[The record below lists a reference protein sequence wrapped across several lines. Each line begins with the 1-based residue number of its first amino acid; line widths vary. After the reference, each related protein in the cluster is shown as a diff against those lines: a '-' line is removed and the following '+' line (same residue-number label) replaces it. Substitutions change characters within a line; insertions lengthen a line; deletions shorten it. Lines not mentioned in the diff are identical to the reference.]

1 MFSYKSLVVLTIVCF
16 TGCQTPLVD
25 NPTISSVL
33 ESFPTTQKF
42 QPEDQV
48 EDSSSI
54 EETLVETLEEAQ
66 TSGELK
72 ESVDLSPSKTDQPLT
87 NPSATSGY
95 FPLVPIY
102 SNAEGPPEPAIPP
115 HSFADSPKE
124 TPPTSDSIA
133 IASYATSEVVQDLE
147 DTAVGD
153 TAVGDTAGDTGL
165 EDTTGDTNQEFSEPN
180 RDVPTAEPVRVQLS
194 DSELPTPEPTQD
206 AEVIY
211 GDEFPTATEVVTEA
225 YMDISLEEAVRLGL
239 QNSKVI
245 RDLGGTVLRNP
256 DALASAYDPSI
267 THSNPLLGEE
277 AALSEFDAILNTSAI
292 FENNDREVNNQFLG
306 TNGVIQQDLG
316 NLQFGI
322 TKRAATGGQ
331 FSIRTVSDYDNNNS
345 IGNQFGNPSSSW
357 QTFVEG
363 ELRQPLLRGNTAS
376 VNRITGPGAGA
387 GEFNGIAIAKT
398 RTNISVSEFKIS
410 VRNLVSDI
418 ENAYWDLYFAYR
430 DLEAK
435 KAARD
440 NALQSWRRIK
450 ALGNEKK
457 IGGEADK
464 EGQAREQYF
473 RFEAAVQDAMYGRP
487 GDGTSSNNGSTPGT
501 FRPVSGLKVAERRLR
516 FLVGLELTD
525 ETPIR
530 PIDEPV
536 VVPTNYD
543 RDSCLDIAFA
553 NRSELK
559 RQLEQLRQIELQMLA
574 SKNALLPQLDFIGR
588 YRFRGFGSDLIG
600 DSSIPNDSALNDL
613 TDGDH
618 QEWQLGMELNIPLG
632 FRREFAAIR
641 NIEQRMLR
649 EKGILNEQKRQIS
662 ADIGNAL
669 DNVKRAY
676 LFHVLQHNRLI
687 GALDQLQAVTIT
699 NEQKKAPLNLVL
711 EAQRRVLDAQTELY
725 RAKVEFA
732 LAKRNV
738 EFEKGTLLPSMNVRF
753 SDKEKLLDSNFCCFP
768 DLEQQ

>member
-1 MFSYKSLVVLTIVCF
+1 MPFLRARITLRAAVMFSYKSLVVLTIVCF

-54 EETLVETLEEAQ
+54 EETFVEAQ
-66 TSGELK
+66 TSVELK
-72 ESVDLSPSKTDQPLT
+72 ESVDLSPPKTKTNQPLT

-95 FPLVPIY
+95 FPLQPIY
-102 SNAEGPPEPAIPP
+102 SDAEASPEPVVPP
-115 HSFADSPKE
+115 HSFADSPEE

-133 IASYATSEVVQDLE
+133 IASYATSEVVKD
-147 DTAVGD
+147 
-153 TAVGDTAGDTGL
+153 L
-165 EDTTGDTNQEFSEPN
+165 EDTTGATNQAFSEPN
-180 RDVPTAEPVRVQLS
+180 RDAPTASPVRVQLS
-194 DSELPTPEPTQD
+194 DSDLPLPQPTQEV
-206 AEVIY
+206 EVIY
-211 GDEFPTATEVVTEA
+211 GDEFPSAPEIVTEA

-292 FENNDREVNNQFLG
+292 FENNDRELNNQFLG

-316 NLQFGI
+316 NVQFGI
-322 TKRAATGGQ
+322 TKRVATGGV
-331 FSIRTVSDYDNNNS
+331 FSLRSVSDYDNNNS

-363 ELRQPLLRGNTAS
+363 EVRQPLLRGSNVS
-376 VNRITGPGAGA
+376 VNRIAGPGAGA

-525 ETPIR
+525 DTPIR

-536 VVPTNYD
+536 VVPTTYD